1 MPTTLALEG
10 SGATIQFLG
19 CGFSSDLLGLVLS
32 DKAREAIE
40 TTHLGTAVAKT
51 YRPGE
56 TQDLG
61 TIEAVFDHAPDAV
74 NLVGRPPEQIVIRYP
89 DTELMQYDPI
99 VLWGFAV
106 QQGGEKMWPDNRMV
120 TGVTIK
126 LSINIDEVIQIIPP
140 TPPPPPE
147 AITILAASP
156 ISNWLIDPLYS
167 YTVRQPVVTHKIT
180 SFSSQNL

>member
-1 MPTTLALEG
+1 MSTTLALEG

-40 TTHLGTAVAKT
+40 TSHLGTVGAKT
-51 YRPGE
+51 YKPGE

-74 NLVGRPPEQIVIRYP
+74 NLVGLPPGQIVIRYP
-89 DTELMQYDPI
+89 DTDTMQYDPI
-99 VLWGFAV
+99 VVWGFAV

-120 TGVTIK
+120 TAVTIR
-126 LSINIDEVIQIIPP
+126 LSINDEYVAVVIPP
-140 TPPPPPE
+140 TPPPDPSPVGIAE
-147 AITILAASP
+147 LWDFTEFSIQNDAYLSRIPDTRFFYSWAIT
-156 ISNWLIDPLYS
+156 
-167 YTVRQPVVTHKIT
+167 
-180 SFSSQNL
+180 